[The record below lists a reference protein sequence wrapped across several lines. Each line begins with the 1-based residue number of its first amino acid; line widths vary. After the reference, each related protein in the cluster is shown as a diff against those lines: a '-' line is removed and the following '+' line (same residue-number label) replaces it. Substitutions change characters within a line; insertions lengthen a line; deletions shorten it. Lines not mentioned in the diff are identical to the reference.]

1 MAGENLMSTV
11 LSLTDE
17 ELTEDVMN
25 GDDEEDVM
33 NGDDEEDVD
42 GDAVLGPVFP
52 KASDSRDALQVLCD

>member
-25 GDDEEDVM
+25 GDDEEDV
-33 NGDDEEDVD
+33 D

-52 KASDSRDALQVLCD
+52 KASDARDALQVLCD